1 MKNIPQAYRP
11 SYLWF
16 WPPLIMG
23 GFSNFCRYY
32 TRSQAGKS
40 TGYRPTL
47 KPLWWPPIST
57 KLTITLHVN
66 SYLSHWTWINNT
78 IDTYRSSSYLD
89 LHIEIDNDDRLRMTF
104 YDNRGDFNFSNVNF
118 CFLYVASFQ
127 QHFHIE
133 YIYIFLCI
141 SHSIAFM
148 VHIVISL
155 IEGAGNK
162 VTTEPSLPSGQ
173 VEVITS
179 KFLRSASWLR

>member
-141 SHSIAFM
+141 SHSIACG
-148 VHIVISL
+148 SYR
-155 IEGAGNK
+155 N
-162 VTTEPSLPSGQ
+162 
-173 VEVITS
+173 
-179 KFLRSASWLR
+179 FLDRGCW